1 LQTGFIQFAN
11 WLRDDTWLQFA
22 NGNLLKRTLRRN
34 ETLSTATMAA
44 DQTAEQ
50 KRLFTEAM
58 VKKISKQGD
67 ERSQFLTE
75 ARYDDVCAALD
86 GWTGKDGPA
95 KKETQQ
101 NFNQVYAWVR
111 KYDLVNFSGHKLLV
125 FKDKDEADEDEEGE
139 PALDQ
144 SKIVSHQGR
153 VFEDLH
159 KIHIAGGHCKAKTFA
174 ARIQSAH
181 GKSVPRWVSE
191 VFVMF
196 CPTCVRRVPRKPSSA
211 GHKPI
216 LTKGLGSRGQVDL
229 VDFQSCADGSF
240 KFLLN
245 YQDHGAFRRAAVPCP
260 GRPE

>member
-1 LQTGFIQFAN
+1 
-11 WLRDDTWLQFA
+11 
-22 NGNLLKRTLRRN
+22 
-34 ETLSTATMAA
+34 M
-44 DQTAEQ
+44 
-50 KRLFTEAM
+50 
-58 VKKISKQGD
+58 
-67 ERSQFLTE
+67 
-75 ARYDDVCAALD
+75 
-86 GWTGKDGPA
+86 
-95 KKETQQ
+95 
-101 NFNQVYAWVR
+101 YAWAR
-111 KYDLVNFSGHKLLV
+111 KYNLVNFSGHKLLV
-125 FKDKDEADEDEEGE
+125 FKDEAAEDEEDE
-139 PALDQ
+139 PTLDQ

-159 KIHIAGGHCKAKTFA
+159 KIHIAGGHCKAKTFVT
-174 ARIQSAH
+174 RISTAH

-191 VFVMF
+191 VFVKF
-196 CPTCVRRVPRKPSSA
+196 CPTCVRRIPRKPSIRRIPRKPSSA